1 MIELKDLLE
10 ENETIVTFHLCNEY
24 WSRNA
29 ITVKGSD
36 DISGALEM
44 TLHRILEG
52 KWIYG
57 NGVTNMN
64 YTYFGN
70 RIERSPLGNMG
81 LQLLEAQEKLVSQE
95 YEVENLR
102 IKAAMYK
109 AYFFRNFILA
119 EKLEKQSEEN
129 RDALIGEFDGFSYA
143 SWRANA
149 IYRTL
154 EDMCD
159 EGLLTEK
166 EYRECKV

>member
-1 MIELKDLLE
+1 
-10 ENETIVTFHLCNEY
+10 
-24 WSRNA
+24 
-29 ITVKGSD
+29 
-36 DISGALEM
+36 
-44 TLHRILEG
+44 
-52 KWIYG
+52 
-57 NGVTNMN
+57 MN
-64 YTYFGN
+64 DNYFRN

-95 YEVENLR
+95 YEVENIR

-109 AYFFRNFILA
+109 VYFFRNSILA
-119 EKLEKQSEEN
+119 EKLKKQSEEN
-129 RDALIGEFDGFSYA
+129 RDALIGEFDGFSYS

-149 IYRTL
+149 VYRTL

>member
-1 MIELKDLLE
+1 
-10 ENETIVTFHLCNEY
+10 
-24 WSRNA
+24 
-29 ITVKGSD
+29 
-36 DISGALEM
+36 
-44 TLHRILEG
+44 
-52 KWIYG
+52 
-57 NGVTNMN
+57 MN

-109 AYFFRNFILA
+109 AYFFRISTLA
-119 EKLEKQSEEN
+119 EKIQKQSEEN
-129 RDALIGEFDGFSYA
+129 RNALIGEFDGFSYA
-143 SWRANA
+143 SRRANA
-149 IYRTL
+149 VYRTL

>member
-1 MIELKDLLE
+1 
-10 ENETIVTFHLCNEY
+10 
-24 WSRNA
+24 
-29 ITVKGSD
+29 
-36 DISGALEM
+36 
-44 TLHRILEG
+44 
-52 KWIYG
+52 
-57 NGVTNMN
+57 MN

-81 LQLLEAQEKLVSQE
+81 LQLLEEAEESFDLEQ
-95 YEVENLR
+95 
-102 IKAAMYK
+102 
-109 AYFFRNFILA
+109 A

-149 IYRTL
+149 VYRTL
-154 EDMCD
+154 EDMCY

>member
-1 MIELKDLLE
+1 
-10 ENETIVTFHLCNEY
+10 
-24 WSRNA
+24 
-29 ITVKGSD
+29 
-36 DISGALEM
+36 
-44 TLHRILEG
+44 
-52 KWIYG
+52 
-57 NGVTNMN
+57 MN

-109 AYFFRNFILA
+109 VYFFRNFILA

-149 IYRTL
+149 VYRTL